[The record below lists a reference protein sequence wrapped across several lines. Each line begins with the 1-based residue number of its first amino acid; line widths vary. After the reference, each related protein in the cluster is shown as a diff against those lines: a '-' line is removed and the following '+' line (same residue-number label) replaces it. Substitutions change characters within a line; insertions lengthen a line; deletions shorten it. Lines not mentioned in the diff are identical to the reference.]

1 MVARL
6 DTKLVNEGKTERT
19 GLRYRYLR
27 EMESRTMEE
36 EASMGRTK
44 GGEGEKEKE
53 AADRSERR
61 GGCEFGGSRF
71 PRDVGRKVP
80 AGPVLSPRQD
90 DQPAVSNIKP
100 TCTGSLSSTRYPNL
114 PSDQIP
120 PRTPRPRVTT
130 SSPPLP
136 AIKTYA

>member
-44 GGEGEKEKE
+44 GGG
-53 AADRSERR
+53 
-61 GGCEFGGSRF
+61 
-71 PRDVGRKVP
+71 
-80 AGPVLSPRQD
+80 
-90 DQPAVSNIKP
+90 
-100 TCTGSLSSTRYPNL
+100 
-114 PSDQIP
+114 
-120 PRTPRPRVTT
+120 
-130 SSPPLP
+130 
-136 AIKTYA
+136 